1 MVQLQRAAAPRF
13 DTAAL
18 RERAGGKVF
27 ARGEEYFRDG
37 HVELLSDDG
46 AGVRARVAGSE
57 LYAAT
62 LRGGGRTI
70 HGHCTCP
77 ANEDFG
83 FCKHLV
89 ATALAANAAAERGE
103 TVPDRVGTIRT
114 YLRSQGIDRLVE
126 MLIDTAGYDEAL
138 FERLDLAATAVTG
151 DAAKIAARCKAALA
165 RALRSGD
172 YIDYGAAGDWCAGVL
187 GALDQIEPLIGAGHA
202 NLVLTMLAD
211 FLPDL
216 DDMYES
222 VDDSNGHVGQI
233 YERAAELH
241 FAACDAARPD
251 PVALARD
258 LFERETTENYDA
270 FAGASETYRDILGT
284 AGLAEYRRLAEA
296 AWDSDDGATARFTL
310 LPILDGFAEADGD
323 LNRRLALREAML
335 SGPRDYLRLANFCL
349 DQGMAAEAL
358 RWAEAGARLF
368 ADTFDESL
376 LTFVAAR
383 HRAAGAADKA
393 EATLWPAFERRPS
406 QRLYD
411 TMADAWSG
419 NVNASAALAD
429 RAVALLEARLAAPT
443 GKALF
448 WHSEISDLLVHILLA
463 AGRSAPAWDAA
474 RRHNCAENR
483 WMQLATET
491 EDAFPDDALAVYARL
506 AEAKVGKTNNGGYAE
521 ACRLIERMGALR
533 ARRRETAAHAAFVA
547 DMLTRHKAKRNFV
560 AMLRPMLAAA

>member
-1 MVQLQRAAAPRF
+1 MVHLQPAAAPRF

-46 AGVRARVAGSE
+46 AGVRAHVAGSD

-70 HGHCTCP
+70 DGHCTCP

-89 ATALAANAAAERGE
+89 ATALA
-103 TVPDRVGTIRT
+103 D
-114 YLRSQGIDRLVE
+114 S
-126 MLIDTAGYDEAL
+126 
-138 FERLDLAATAVTG
+138 
-151 DAAKIAARCKAALA
+151 
-165 RALRSGD
+165 
-172 YIDYGAAGDWCAGVL
+172 IDYGAAGDWCSGVL
-187 GALDQIEPLIGAGHA
+187 AALDQIEPLIGAGHA
-202 NLVLTMLAD
+202 NLVLTLLAD

-216 DDMYES
+216 NDLYES

-233 YERAAELH
+233 HERAAELH

-258 LFERETTENYDA
+258 LFARETTENYDA
-270 FAGASETYRDILGT
+270 FLGASETYRDILGT
-284 AGLAEYRRLAEA
+284 AGLAEYRRLAQA
-296 AWDSDDGATARFTL
+296 AWDGDGDAPARFTP
-310 LPILDGFAEADGD
+310 LPILDGFAVADGD

-335 SGPRDYLRLANFCL
+335 AAPQDYRRLANFCL
-349 DQGMAAEAL
+349 DQGMAVEAL
-358 RWAEAGARLF
+358 RWAEEGARLF
-368 ADTFDESL
+368 ADAFDESL
-376 LTFVAAR
+376 LTFIAAR

-393 EATLWPAFERRPS
+393 EATLWPAFERQPS

-419 NVNASAALAD
+419 NVEASAALAD
-429 RAVALLEARLAAPT
+429 RAVALLEARLAVPK
-443 GKALF
+443 GKEPYRHF
-448 WHSEISDLLVHILLA
+448 GISDLLIHILLS
-463 AGRSAPAWDAA
+463 AGRLAAAWDAA
-474 RRHNCAENR
+474 RRHNCADHT
-483 WMQLATET
+483 WMRLATET

-506 AEAKVGKTNNGGYAE
+506 AEAKVGKTNNSGYME

-533 ARRRETAAHAAFVA
+533 ARRRETAAQAAFVA